1 MRDRRP
7 ALELALLGVIVATL
21 VAAQW
26 LPWVA
31 RVPEAIVLP
40 VADALNAAMVSFVG
54 ATRWFFRPIAAVSDW
69 AVHGVRGGL
78 QAMPWSVL
86 FVLAVGASLVAAGPR
101 VAVFAA
107 LALGYILVLGYWTPS
122 LNSLALV
129 ALSVPLA
136 VASGFG
142 AGALAFT
149 VPAARRAIMPLLDLF
164 QAIPAFAYLIPL
176 LLLFGFGPTVGLLAS
191 VLFAFP
197 PMARNTLLGLSRVP
211 GTVVEAGLMAGAT
224 PAQMFWTIRVPSAR
238 SQFLLGVNQ
247 ATMAS
252 LSMVIVASIIGGT
265 DDIGWEVLSTMRRAQ
280 FGESLLAGLV
290 IVLMAMMLDRA
301 TAGLAEIGTRNRR
314 TQRRGA
320 TLVVVGAVCV
330 AMVPAAAV
338 VPELWRWPAAWTVSL
353 APVINDAL
361 AWFLGN
367 YAGVIAEIRTVSLF
381 YVMLPVKI
389 GLDDVV
395 TPFTWGIALTPAVIA
410 AFAAVAAGAA
420 SAIAWWRGPAAGAWA
435 IVLAIV
441 LYFGLVE
448 LPWIAMVALLATAG
462 WRADGARGVAW
473 VLVASGFLIVAG
485 IWHPAMLSL
494 YLCGLAVL
502 IAFGLGSA
510 IGAVAAHNDTV
521 SALVR
526 PVVDTLQTLPLFVI
540 LIPFVM
546 IFRIGEFSALLAIV
560 AYAIVPAIRYSEH
573 ALRAVPAD
581 VVEAARAS
589 GCSPLQNL
597 AIVKLPLAAPG
608 LMVGLNQ
615 TILFAIAM
623 LVIAALIGTEGLGQ
637 LIYIGLSNGDFGVG
651 MTAGLGMAAIAMLS
665 DRLTQAWSRRR
676 QVELGLAPGP
686 QRAKVEARG
695 EPVPA

>member
-1 MRDRRP
+1 MRERAAP
-7 ALELALLGVIVATL
+7 ELTLLGVLVATL

-31 RVPEAIVLP
+31 QVPEEIVLP
-40 VADALNAAMVSFVG
+40 VADALNTAMSGFVG
-54 ATRWFFRPIAAVSDW
+54 ATRWIFRLLAAVSDW

-86 FVLAVGASLVAAGPR
+86 FAVTVGASLIAAGAR

-107 LALGYILVLGYWTPS
+107 FALGYILVLGYWTPS

-129 ALSVPLA
+129 VLSVPLA
-136 VASGFG
+136 VFTGFA

-149 VPAARRAIMPLLDLF
+149 VPATRRVIMPLLDLF

-191 VLFAFP
+191 VLYAFP

-211 GTVVEAGLMAGAT
+211 GTVIEAGLMAGAT

-238 SQFLLGVNQ
+238 GQFLLGVNQ

-301 TAGLAEIGTRNRR
+301 TAGLAAAGSGLRR
-314 TQRRGA
+314 ARQRGVILA
-320 TLVVVGAVCV
+320 LAAACL
-330 AMVPAAAV
+330 ALLPAAAM
-338 VPELWRWPAAWTVSL
+338 VPELWRWPATWTVSL
-353 APVINDAL
+353 APSINGAL

-367 YAGVIAEIRTVSLF
+367 YAGLIAEIRTLSLF

-389 GLDDVV
+389 GLDDVIS
-395 TPFTWGIALTPAVIA
+395 PFTWGFALTPAVIA
-410 AFAAVAAGAA
+410 VFAGLAAAAA
-420 SAIAWWRGPAAGAWA
+420 SLVAWRRGMGAGVWVVVVAIT
-435 IVLAIV
+435 LF
-441 LYFGLVE
+441 FGVVE
-448 LPWIAMVALLATAG
+448 LPWIAMVALLATVG
-462 WRADGARGVAW
+462 WRADGVRGVAW
-473 VLVASGFLIVAG
+473 VLAASGFLILAG
-485 IWHPAMLSL
+485 IWQPAMLSL
-494 YLCGLAVL
+494 YLCGLGVA
-502 IAFGLGSA
+502 IAFVLGSA
-510 IGAVAAHNDTV
+510 IGTVAAHNNTF
-521 SALVR
+521 SALLR

-546 IFRIGEFSALLAIV
+546 IFRIGEFSGLLAIV
-560 AYAIVPAIRYSEH
+560 SYAIVPAIRYSEH
-573 ALRAVPAD
+573 ALRAVPAE

-597 AIVKLPLAAPG
+597 LIVKLPLAAPG

-637 LIYIGLSNGDFGVG
+637 QIYIGLSNGDFGFG

-665 DRLTQAWSRRR
+665 DRLTQAWSQRR
-676 QVELGLAPGP
+676 QIELGLAPRD
-686 QRAKVEARG
+686 QRARSRARF
-695 EPVPA
+695 EPVPG